1 MLIENGR
8 SGHSKGNVKWSRQ
21 GQIYGI
27 DGKSW
32 FLSFHVLT
40 HYVKVTFFDGM
51 SLDPIP
57 PGGTARSKEARWI
70 DIRETDTLDEAQM
83 ATWIV
88 QAAALP
94 GWVP

>member
-1 MLIENGR
+1 
-8 SGHSKGNVKWSRQ
+8 
-21 GQIYGI
+21 
-27 DGKSW
+27 
-32 FLSFHVLT
+32 
-40 HYVKVTFFDGM
+40 VKVTFFDGM

-70 DIRETDTLDEAQM
+70 DIRETDTLDEARM